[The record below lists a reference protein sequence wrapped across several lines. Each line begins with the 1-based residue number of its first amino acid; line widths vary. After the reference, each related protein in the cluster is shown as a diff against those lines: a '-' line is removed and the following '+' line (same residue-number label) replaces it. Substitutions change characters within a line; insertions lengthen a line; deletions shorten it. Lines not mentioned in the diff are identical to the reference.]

1 MTLDTE
7 RRILQLIIA
16 AMAVFSLSAAGVSIV
31 RGPDWLGYLGSVPT
45 DLDSHFRYLSGL
57 QLGIA
62 IGFLSCIPKI
72 EARGHRFRTLGFI
85 MMAGGLAR
93 FIALWQGEPPSQGHL
108 VALGIE
114 LVLVPLLLGWQRF
127 LASRWRGMRMPL
139 S

>member
-16 AMAVFSLSAAGVSIV
+16 AMAVFSLSAAGVSIA

-72 EARGHRFRTLGFI
+72 EARGHRFRLTPNLIDHYCFWVVV
-85 MMAGGLAR
+85 LHS
-93 FIALWQGEPPSQGHL
+93 LNHN
-108 VALGIE
+108 
-114 LVLVPLLLGWQRF
+114 LVL
-127 LASRWRGMRMPL
+127 
-139 S
+139 